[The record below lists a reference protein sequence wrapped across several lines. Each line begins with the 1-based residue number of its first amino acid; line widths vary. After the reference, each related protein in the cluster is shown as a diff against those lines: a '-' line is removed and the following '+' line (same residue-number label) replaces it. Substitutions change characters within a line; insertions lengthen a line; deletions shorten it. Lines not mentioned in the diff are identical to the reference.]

1 MVMRKIC
8 LCLLLGHL
16 LIAVVGSDTGQ
27 EQCLKCDIKK
37 EPLTDSCLFCPA
49 KPAQCLNA
57 SADNQYNCTKD
68 FQVCV
73 SSSGSAPAEGDRV
86 TLTCVHN
93 FLNLT
98 LMFGWKKDEKE
109 IPEGQNQ
116 SELVLEKVFSHN
128 SGQYICFVKSEYG
141 CYESLPHEFKVNES
155 TVVILVICGVAALVL
170 VVIMGLAM
178 KFKLKRDNAKH
189 KERMKQRA
197 QIGQSGAPAPFTPR
211 GS

>member
-1 MVMRKIC
+1 MVMRS
-8 LCLLLGHL
+8 LLLGHL
-16 LIAVVGSDTGQ
+16 LIAAVGSDCVPA
-27 EQCLKCDIKK
+27 QCMRCDIKQ
-37 EPLTDSCLFCPA
+37 EPLTDSCPRCPT
-49 KPAQCLNA
+49 KPAQCINV
-57 SADNQYNCTKD
+57 SADIPSNCTKV

-73 SSSGSAPAEGDRV
+73 NSSVSEPEEGDRV

-98 LMFGWKKDEKE
+98 LTFGWNKDEKE
-109 IPEGQNQ
+109 IPEGQNK
-116 SELVLEKVFSHN
+116 SELVLEKVFSHH
-128 SGQYICFVKSEYG
+128 SGQYSCFVESECG
-141 CYESLPHEFKVNES
+141 CYEALPHGVTVNS
-155 TVVILVICGVAALVL
+155 NTVVILVVCGVAALVL

-197 QIGQSGAPAPFTPR
+197 QIGLSGAPAPFTPR